1 MATSMTPEEVQIA
14 LAALGPLNLILAEQ
28 VETLADEECLQCRNF
43 PYQCHIWNNEGA
55 SLKPLHLHPET
66 KACTGFQDKVE
77 H

>member
-1 MATSMTPEEVQIA
+1 MAASMTPEEVQNA

-43 PYQCHIWNNEGA
+43 PYQCHSWCYEGI
-55 SLKPLHLHPET
+55 SLKVLNLDPET
-66 KACTGFQDKVE
+66 KACMGFRNKVG